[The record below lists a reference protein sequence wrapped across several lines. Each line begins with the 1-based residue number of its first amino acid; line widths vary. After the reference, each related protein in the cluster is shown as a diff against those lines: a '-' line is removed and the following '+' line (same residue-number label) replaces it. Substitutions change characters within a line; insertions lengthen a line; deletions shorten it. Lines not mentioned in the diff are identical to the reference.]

1 MVYRWYEQLHHRMI
15 GVNVPTR
22 SKLDCYVMSVCCQL
36 MVISEGWIGRS
47 YRPTGIQA
55 FFFKPDVG

>member
-1 MVYRWYEQLHHRMI
+1 
-15 GVNVPTR
+15 VPTR